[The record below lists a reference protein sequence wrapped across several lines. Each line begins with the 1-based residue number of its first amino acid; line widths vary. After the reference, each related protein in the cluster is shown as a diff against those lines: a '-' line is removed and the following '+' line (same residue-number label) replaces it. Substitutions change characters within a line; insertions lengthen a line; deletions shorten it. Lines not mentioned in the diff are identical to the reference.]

1 MDGKYPPNIRGK
13 YGEVGSAWPRMPSNL
28 PRSRVRP
35 NKAKDEVTNTAP
47 SWKNVILEMKTER
60 RKFRG
65 KNSLL
70 EHHSP
75 GRVSRTDKCQ
85 NGP

>member
-1 MDGKYPPNIRGK
+1 MRGL
-13 YGEVGSAWPRMPSNL
+13 EPRCHQTCQGLM
-28 PRSRVRP
+28 VRP

-47 SWKNVILEMKTER
+47 SWKNVTLEVETER

-75 GRVSRTDKCQ
+75 GRVSRTDKWPLMKGCGVSTILV
-85 NGP
+85 NKLL